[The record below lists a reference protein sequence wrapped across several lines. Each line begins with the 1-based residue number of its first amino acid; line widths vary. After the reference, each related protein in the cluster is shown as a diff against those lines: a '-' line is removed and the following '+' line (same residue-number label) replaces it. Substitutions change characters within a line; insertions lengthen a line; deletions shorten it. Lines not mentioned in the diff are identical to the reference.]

1 MKKFLKKIWDG
12 IKNLWNKVVDKTR
25 DMVPVAINVV
35 EAIKAI
41 TDSPVDDV
49 LAEIIKRAIPGTAD
63 DIIVD
68 KIKRTIED
76 WVPRILTQ
84 LVIIDGIANIDD
96 PNEQLQEILKRLK
109 LAEDETK
116 NIVYHGLASLIL
128 EKLSDEELSWSDAAA
143 ISEYYYQNFV
153 KPQKALQ

>member
-1 MKKFLKKIWDG
+1 MKKLIKKIWDG

-35 EAIKAI
+35 EAIKSVI
-41 TDSPVDDV
+41 DTPVDDI
-49 LAEIIKRAIPGTAD
+49 LAEIVKRAIPGTAD
-63 DIIVD
+63 DFIVD
-68 KIKRTIED
+68 KVRLTIEE

-84 LVIIDGIANIDD
+84 LIIIDGIANIDN
-96 PNEQLQEILKRLK
+96 PNDQLKAILEKLK
-109 LAEDETK
+109 LADDETK

-153 KPQKALQ
+153 KTQKMLN